1 MCMKDCWWFPSTSK
15 IYWKKCVGFFN
26 IKTKT
31 QQFFWMGFK
40 SWELS
45 SLNRESQRWQKQNVE
60 ILLKV
65 HFKFPVPFT
74 YCACKMELRAS
85 LIYTAVQNLQLLL
98 PEKLQY
104 FDIYF
109 VLKQGMK
116 IVEFCTK
123 KKRRHFLKPSI

>member
-1 MCMKDCWWFPSTSK
+1 
-15 IYWKKCVGFFN
+15 
-26 IKTKT
+26 
-31 QQFFWMGFK
+31 
-40 SWELS
+40 
-45 SLNRESQRWQKQNVE
+45 
-60 ILLKV
+60 
-65 HFKFPVPFT
+65 
-74 YCACKMELRAS
+74 MELRAS